1 MILPTVVDGR
11 IPPDV
16 WFFGPDRSGRAH
28 VSPMAQT
35 VCEIPIALT
44 CPLWVNPDGT
54 LPQRLTEMAEYHDG
68 RAPRRIGKYTHP
80 GLLMD
85 GGLGRN
91 DTGSL
96 YIPRKPESVGWTDI
110 AVGAQPGTVFD
121 PFAGVGTTGI
131 VALRLGRSFL
141 GCELY
146 QDHVDRASR
155 ALGRTHRR
163 LSGDLRPAGAADD
176 DAATDVNWDEPA
188 TLTDAVAGG
197 CL

>member
-1 MILPTVVDGR
+1 M
-11 IPPDV
+11 
-16 WFFGPDRSGRAH
+16 
-28 VSPMAQT
+28 
-35 VCEIPIALT
+35 
-44 CPLWVNPDGT
+44 
-54 LPQRLTEMAEYHDG
+54 
-68 RAPRRIGKYTHP
+68 GKYAQP
-80 GLLMD
+80 ELRGD

-91 DTGSL
+91 DTGSP
-96 YIPRKPESVGWTDI
+96 YVARKPESLGWTDI

-121 PFAGVGTTGI
+121 PFAGIGTTGI

-146 QDHVDRASR
+146 PDHADKADK
-155 ALGRTHRR
+155 ALGRAARR